1 VLRLMDAD
9 RAEVTL
15 GDARHLAERRGG
27 VWWIDGARAALRVV
41 RAGAMIHLPGP
52 GGGSFEI
59 PDPLARSSGAG
70 AGGDVARAPMPGV
83 VRAVHVAPGEAVA
96 AGARLATHA
105 ALAPRAGIV
114 AEVMVDPGA
123 QVEAGAPLV
132 RLAPEG
138 PADG

>member
-1 VLRLMDAD
+1 MS
-9 RAEVTL
+9 RA
-15 GDARHLAERRGG
+15 
-27 VWWIDGARAALRVV
+27 
-41 RAGAMIHLPGP
+41 
-52 GGGSFEI
+52 
-59 PDPLARSSGAG
+59 
-70 AGGDVARAPMPGV
+70 
-83 VRAVHVAPGEAVA
+83 HVAPGDAVA
-96 AGARLATHA
+96 AGARLATLEAMKMEHA